1 VLSEGR
7 GLQFGNAKGRL
18 SLSLGQR
25 RVLSEGR
32 GLQFGNA
39 KGRLSLSLGRGRRVL
54 RFWNAQGGL
63 SVA

>member
-7 GLQFGNAKGRL
+7 GLQFGNVKGSL

-32 GLQFGNA
+32 GLQLRDA
-39 KGRLSLSLGRGRRVL
+39 KGRLSLSLG
-54 RFWNAQGGL
+54 
-63 SVA
+63 